1 MVKVS
6 IRFGGSSTNRG
17 TVDILRP
24 EFVFFE
30 MVGENAQFDGIAC
43 LSEGEKQHLRVINV
57 LQYIDLS
64 GIFHILQDFETTW
77 HICPPRL
84 VEHTLVCSKIA

>member
-1 MVKVS
+1 MYASPYVNITLVFCFNLTLLCTIIAQCVKHMSQTSSSMVKVS

-57 LQYIDLS
+57 L
-64 GIFHILQDFETTW
+64 
-77 HICPPRL
+77 
-84 VEHTLVCSKIA
+84 